1 MINLNPG
8 QIVEDFRCIA
18 RVIDEQ
24 GIASMG
30 GDDYLTIQRVSDK
43 EVMYTYNPSV
53 QEQND
58 EIFGL
63 ARDMM
68 IEYDVVHPE
77 TGPGLIVVNDCYFAQ
92 FFSPSGVSSIPVDI
106 VFVIDVSGSMRGTKI
121 AQTRDALKTIIDQL
135 RPTDRFTMVTFE
147 STVSSWRSE
156 LVIASNHNKQLGVN
170 FALGLE
176 AGGGT
181 NFNDG
186 LLLGVDILQAQT
198 ITTNI
203 PLIVMLTDG
212 EPTSGVTSEEQIISN
227 AKNRIAGTRISL
239 NCLGFGFSL
248 NFSLL
253 ERLAI
258 ENNGIV
264 RRIYEDSDAA
274 QQLEGF
280 FKEISAPIL
289 HTIRISYPV
298 GVYEKI
304 SDVDFP
310 LLFSGSELVVAGKF
324 SATVCS
330 NPQSI
335 DVEIT
340 GTGASGQLTYRGQ
353 IDTGANTQIL
363 GFEPSTE
370 RLTAYL
376 NIQQLLKKRL
386 VAGKK
391 CTFSPFSLNA
401 KIYSYIAEI
410 FVRVLSSFIQCTYK
424 LIAHCSKNTIVEYK
438 GF

>member
-8 QIVEDFRCIA
+8 QIVEDFRSKVT
-18 RVIDEQ
+18 VIDEQ

-30 GDDYLTIQRVSDK
+30 GDDYLTTLRVSDK
-43 EVMYTYNPSV
+43 EVTYTYNPSV

-58 EIFGL
+58 ETFGL

-68 IEYDVVHPE
+68 IEYDVVHPPA
-77 TGPGLIVVNDCYFAQ
+77 GPGLVVVNDCYFAQ
-92 FFSPSGVSSIPVDI
+92 FFSPSGVSFIPVDI
-106 VFVIDVSGSMRGTKI
+106 VFVIDVSGSMGGTKI
-121 AQTRDALKTIIDQL
+121 AQTRDALVTIINQL
-135 RPTDRFTMVTFE
+135 RPTDRFSMVTFE
-147 STVSSWRSE
+147 STVSV
-156 LVIASNHNKQLGVN
+156 LLDLAIASDQNKQQGVRL
-170 FALGLE
+170 AQGLE

-186 LLLGVDILQAQT
+186 LITGVDILRAQT
-198 ITTNI
+198 LTTNI
-203 PLIVMLTDG
+203 PLVVMLTDG
-212 EPTSGVTSEEQIISN
+212 EPTAGVTSEEQITTN

-239 NCLGFGFSL
+239 NCLGFGFFL
-248 NFSLL
+248 NFGLL

-258 ENNGIV
+258 ENNGLV

-274 QQLEGF
+274 EQLEGF
-280 FKEISAPIL
+280 FEEISSPIL
-289 HTIRISYPV
+289 HTIRVSYPEE
-298 GVYEKI
+298 VYETI
-304 SDVDFP
+304 SDVSFP

-324 SATVCS
+324 SADVC
-330 NPQSI
+330 NNQQSI

-353 IDTGANTQIL
+353 IDTGANTLIL

-386 VAGKK
+386 VAGK
-391 CTFSPFSLNA
+391 
-401 KIYSYIAEI
+401 
-410 FVRVLSSFIQCTYK
+410 
-424 LIAHCSKNTIVEYK
+424 
-438 GF
+438 